1 MGIEEKVRLAK
12 KTKDEKLIKEIIK
25 YYEPIFCLNVSNKY
39 GEEYV
44 KDAKEMLPQLVY
56 KYIYN
61 DEIKSKLSLVLR
73 KKVKTFFQKHIIMM

>member
-44 KDAKEMLPQLVY
+44 KDAKKCFP
-56 KYIYN
+56 N
-61 DEIKSKLSLVLR
+61 
-73 KKVKTFFQKHIIMM
+73 